1 MRILTM
7 LLGCVFSFAV
17 WAQGPSVERYTQG
30 VHYELLDKPV
40 KTITPGKIEVTEAFA
55 YSCGHC
61 YNFEPLILSWEKKLA
76 DDVELVKLPVIW
88 RNSMQPLARIMYTG
102 KSLNKYKEVN
112 ARVFTALHKERKRL
126 GTEDEIAKIFEDVG
140 VSKEDFKKTYNS
152 FSVNT
157 QVKQAQARTHSMKI
171 TGTPQMIVDGRY
183 SVAATREMGHEG
195 MLEVVDFLVEKIRAE
210 KASGKS

>member
-1 MRILTM
+1 MRILTTV
-7 LLGCVFSFAV
+7 LGFFFSFTV
-17 WAQGPSVERYTQG
+17 WAQGAGIERYTQG

-61 YNFEPLILSWEKKLA
+61 YNFEPLILNWEKKLGS
-76 DDVELVKLPVIW
+76 DVELVKLPVIW
-88 RNSMQPLARIMYTG
+88 RNSMQPLARILYTG
-102 KSLNKYKEVN
+102 KALNKYQEVN

-126 GTEDEIAKIFEDVG
+126 NSEDDIAKIFEDVG
-140 VSKEDFKKTYNS
+140 VSKEDFKKTFNS

-157 QVKQAQARTHSMKI
+157 QVKQAEARTRNMKI
-171 TGTPQMIVDGRY
+171 SGTPQMIVDGRY

-210 KASGKS
+210 KASSKS